1 MHQDPNA
8 LAEARRTHTV
18 ADVEWQKLVQAIHQ
32 QRCVLF
38 LGPELLPNQHYF
50 NDLCQH
56 LRVPGNPNIS
66 MAFPDDELFLFPN
79 PRARAVAGEQ
89 IEEFYDRHW
98 ERFAAFYEKAAALPF
113 HLIVSATPDMGIS
126 RIFDRLGVAHQF
138 SYYNRKKV
146 APDPPYD
153 KIQEDPKNQRLIFN
167 LFGRTG
173 KLDSLVLSHEDLFNY
188 LQNILGAKGLS
199 HEDYEKL
206 HFALTE
212 ATNFLFLGFQFHKW
226 YMQLLLRLLNPD
238 QDKGRQYALNPDLAD
253 ATLVFYGEQF
263 QIKFVDN
270 LTPEAFLD
278 KLAAHWQEFSKPYE
292 QYAPLQQLLREWH
305 KQGQLLRI
313 LETLEKTAAERNDDA
328 LAKTTAMLFN
338 QFNTLQNQLKF
349 NVIKSEDATL
359 QRNKIAYAL
368 LETIRDLTEI

>member
-1 MHQDPNA
+1 MHQDPNV
-8 LAEARRTHTV
+8 LAEARKTHVV

-32 QRCVLF
+32 QRFVLF
-38 LGPELLPNQHYF
+38 LGPELLPGQHYF
-50 NDLCQH
+50 SDLCQY
-56 LRVPGNPNIS
+56 LGVPHNPNIS
-66 MAFPDDELFLFPN
+66 MAFPDDELLLFPN
-79 PRARAVAGEQ
+79 PRTRAVAGEQ
-89 IEEFYDRHW
+89 IEEFYDRYW
-98 ERFAAFYEKAAALPF
+98 ERHTAFYEKIAALPF

-126 RIFDRLGVAHQF
+126 RTFDRLGVAHQF

-206 HFALTE
+206 HFSLTE
-212 ATNFLFLGFQFHKW
+212 ATNFLFLGFQFNKW

-238 QDKGRQYALNPDLAD
+238 QDKGRQYALNPELAD
-253 ATLVFYGEQF
+253 ETLVFYGEQF
-263 QIKFVDN
+263 QIKFVDG
-270 LTPEAFLD
+270 LTPTDFLD
-278 KLAAHWQEFSKPYE
+278 KLAENWQEFSKPYE
-292 QYAPLQQLLREWH
+292 AYAPRQQLLREWH

-313 LETLEKTAAERNDDA
+313 LETLDKIAVERNDDE
-328 LAKTTAMLFN
+328 LSLTIAMLFS

-349 NVIKSEDATL
+349 NVIRSDDATL

-368 LETIRDLTEI
+368 LETIQQLTE